1 MSIILGV
8 NGYHVGTWYFHFR
21 MAAQI
26 GVRQAV
32 TDLSVSSGNLS
43 KANDPH
49 TTEVFHLHSTQLNSK
64 NTDEL

>member
-1 MSIILGV
+1 MGIVLGV
-8 NGYHVGTWYFHFR
+8 NGYHVGGWYFHFR
-21 MAAQI
+21 MALQI
-26 GVRQAV
+26 EGRQAV
-32 TDLSVSSGNLS
+32 TDLSVSSGSLS